1 MTEILALENLYNGV
15 RAFFDAQGWEC
26 YQPFGWREPAQ
37 QQTARN
43 RIAWVPGDRSGFI
56 GNMIGPSQP
65 GGVPRYLAVIK
76 ETFYVLISTWADDVE
91 PETELLQWRS
101 TRKLF
106 DQWYTAATYVAHG
119 TFELVR
125 PEWIQLHKER
135 RSGTA
140 LVVTMTIQSPIADQ
154 SNDAVTA
161 PSPVRGVI
169 DVTELDVT
177 EQVIVGEAPI
187 AVAACSTGPLVLA
200 DEQTVD
206 DVLCLDGASVL
217 VNNQADSR
225 DNGLYTVVLDGAW
238 VRTADVLVEGFFVQV
253 LPGGAVNGDTGYQ
266 LITSDPVVVGASPI
280 VFELVGPIRTQS
292 P

>member
-1 MTEILALENLYNGV
+1 MTEILALEHLYNSV
-15 RAFFDAQGWEC
+15 RAYFAAQGWEC
-26 YQPFGWREPAQ
+26 FQPFGWREPAQ

-43 RIAWVPGDRSGFI
+43 RIVWVPGDRSGYL
-56 GNMIGPSQP
+56 GNMIGPTQP
-65 GGVPRYLAVIK
+65 GAVPRYLATIK
-76 ETFYVLISTWADDVE
+76 ETFYVVISTWANDDA

-106 DQWYTAATYVAHG
+106 DQWFTAVMHTTQG

-125 PEWIQLHKER
+125 PEWLQLHKER

-140 LVVTMTIQSPIADQ
+140 LAVTMTIQSPIADQ
-154 SNDAVTA
+154 SDESMNV
-161 PSPVRGVI
+161 PPPVRGVV

-177 EQVIVGEAPI
+177 EQVITGPPPI
-187 AVAACSTGPLVLA
+187 MVAACSTGPLVLA
-200 DEQTVD
+200 DEQMVD
-206 DVLCLDGASVL
+206 DVLCLAGARVL
-217 VNNQADSR
+217 VNHQSDSR
-225 DNGLYTVVLDGAW
+225 NNGLYEVVLGGAW
-238 VRTADVLVEGFFVQV
+238 ARTADVLVQDLFVQV
-253 LPGGAVNGDTGYQ
+253 LPGGEVNGDTGYQ